1 MSVSNC
7 LAAKVMG
14 EILSEGMSLSG
25 VDLSGSVK
33 SEAIDALCEIQ
44 SAVLKDGDDSSRL
57 SEIEKIMEKYMLSE
71 KKDTE

>member
-1 MSVSNC
+1 MNVPNQ

-25 VDLSGSVK
+25 IDLAGRVK

-44 SAVLKDGDDSSRL
+44 SAACRGGDDASRL
-57 SEIEKIMEKYMLSE
+57 YEIERILERYMLPA
-71 KKDTE
+71 KK